1 MVNVASDTFFEA
13 TAVARPD
20 RPALRTDLDC
30 EVVVVGGGLA
40 GLWTALAL
48 ARRGRDVAV
57 VEAGRIGAGASGRNA
72 GVVSAGYAEI
82 PSRILSRVGE
92 DHARTL
98 WQLSAAG
105 AEAVR
110 GLIAETGMPG
120 VDPAGVDPAPGRLI
134 AFRAAGE
141 SVAARVAER
150 MTRWGTWAEAWPRA
164 QVREVLRSARYHA
177 ALHMPEAFQIHPL
190 NFVLGLAAA
199 VEAAGGRIYESTPV
213 QAGDVA
219 GVRKAIETPQARLR
233 AHEVVFCGSAGIGGA
248 FPALGRC
255 ILPVASH
262 IGVSAPLGERLDSA
276 IRFAGAVSDTRQG
289 GDHYRIIGDRLLWG
303 GGLTTR
309 TSPPA
314 RLDRLIAA
322 DIAAVYPQL
331 GPVEITHAW
340 RGVIGYPVHRMPQ
353 IGRLGP
359 GLWIASAF
367 GGQGIAP
374 TAIAGELVASA
385 ILDGDDR
392 WRLFIPFGLVPA
404 TGVFGGF
411 ATQLAFW
418 SRRLQDRL
426 DEALIGRAEQ
436 QSAAKATTAPPPE
449 SPAPESAP
457 PEILVPESPT
467 LQSPPEPPAAPVEDV
482 AAARSA

>member
-1 MVNVASDTFFEA
+1 MVNVASETFFEA

-40 GLWTALAL
+40 GLWTALVL
-48 ARRGRDVAV
+48 ARRGRDVVV

-72 GVVSAGYAEI
+72 GFVSAGYAEI

-92 DHARTL
+92 DHARAL
-98 WQLSAAG
+98 WQLSAEG

-110 GLIAETGMPG
+110 SLIAETGMPG
-120 VDPAGVDPAPGRLI
+120 VEPAPGRLI

-150 MTRWGTWAEAWPRA
+150 MTRWGTLAEAWPRA
-164 QVREVLRSARYHA
+164 QVREVLRSERYYT
-177 ALHMPEAFQIHPL
+177 ALHLPGAFQIHPL

-199 VEAAGGRIYESTPV
+199 VEAAGGRIFESTPV

-219 GVRKAIETPQARLR
+219 GVRKVIETPQARLR

-255 ILPVASH
+255 ILPVARH
-262 IGVSAPLGERLDSA
+262 IGVSAPLGERLESA

-340 RGVIGYPVHRMPQ
+340 SGVTGSAVHLMPQ

-367 GGQGIAP
+367 GGQGLAP
-374 TAIAGELVASA
+374 TAIAGQLIASA
-385 ILDGDDR
+385 ILDADDR

-411 ATQLAFW
+411 ATQLSFW

-426 DEALIGRAEQ
+426 DEALMRRAAPQ
-436 QSAAKATTAPPPE
+436 GAAKAAKTPPCENPPPE
-449 SPAPESAP
+449 TPAVSGDDIAA
-457 PEILVPESPT
+457 VPST
-467 LQSPPEPPAAPVEDV
+467 
-482 AAARSA
+482 